1 MFSYQVRPPEKE
13 KDMTNKR
20 DMYDAIVQEVQSD
33 MGQITAPDF
42 DYLTSI
48 DHTAVML
55 PNALSLSHD
64 ISAFSDYSVRD
75 ALMVTATEDEKFAF
89 ILTNKIV
96 HTVKGKDNPTQD
108 DIEALACASQILT
121 VWEQFDNATHT
132 LSLIEPLA
140 TSNNLTVPS
149 LVKLTERMIMARD
162 TFPFSATR
170 EGLVSELKSKAMAGL
185 DD

>member
-1 MFSYQVRPPEKE
+1 
-13 KDMTNKR
+13 MTNKR
-20 DMYDAIVQEVQSD
+20 EMYDAIVQEVQSD

-96 HTVKGKDNPTQD
+96 HTVKGKDSPTQD
-108 DIEALACASQILT
+108 DIEALACAGQILT

-149 LVKLTERMIMARD
+149 LVNLTLRMIMSRD
-162 TFPFSATR
+162 TFPFRATR
-170 EGLVSELKSKAMAGL
+170 EGLISELKSKAMAGL
-185 DD
+185 DE